1 MSIDLAVWEG
11 PRPASDA
18 EALKEFESLYA
29 RHVESGS
36 PSAPS
41 ERISAYVTAL
51 LARYPDLTELDDD
64 AVDDSPWSD
73 GPLIGNASGPFIYFG
88 FVVSGVEKGAWKF
101 AVETAREHGLVCFD
115 PQFGALAD

>member
-18 EALKEFESLYA
+18 DALKQFESLYA

-64 AVDDSPWSD
+64 SVDDSPWSD

-88 FVVSGVEKGAWKF
+88 FVSSGVEEAWPF
-101 AVETAREHGLVCFD
+101 AVETARKLGLVCFD
-115 PQFGALAD
+115 PQSEALAD